1 MARPVKNLPPR
12 HTPFYG
18 GTQISLP
25 HSWPTIAPY
34 TDAVAYSSR
43 IRIQFDIYFDTILS
57 ASKCIKSIFFF
68 FGYFNSKFVSIYH
81 LSQASYARILCVI
94 ILYFIILKCLMN
106 GTNWKVLITTYSSSS
121 CRPAF
126 SFSVFR
132 SKCHMFSK
140 YNKSTVKFPSH
151 YDFRSHYNILTEYLC
166 TVRTTDISPVNK

>member
-1 MARPVKNLPPR
+1 MNSFLRSGYGSAGKEPPPPR

-43 IRIQFDIYFDTILS
+43 IRIQFYMYFNTILS

-106 GTNWKVLITTYSSSS
+106 GTNWKVLITTYSSLPHTGLLFHSLYFD
-121 CRPAF
+121 PN
-126 SFSVFR
+126 V
-132 SKCHMFSK
+132 
-140 YNKSTVKFPSH
+140 T
-151 YDFRSHYNILTEYLC
+151 
-166 TVRTTDISPVNK
+166 